1 MQTDRQTSIHIHTDI
16 LTEGKQAF
24 EIVKQTDGHMS
35 QRAEMRV
42 DALTDCDRQTPR
54 GTVKTIIAQD
64 RQTNSPGDYRHIDR
78 QTDRQIDRPTPRE
91 LSKLL

>member
-1 MQTDRQTSIHIHTDI
+1 
-16 LTEGKQAF
+16 
-24 EIVKQTDGHMS
+24 
-35 QRAEMRV
+35 MRV

-54 GTVKTIIAQD
+54 GTVTAIIAQD